1 MVDFLFLLEKV
12 SFLFFLVLLGFV
24 IGRCFTIE
32 LKTISTL
39 LLYVLSPIVI
49 FSGTAKAELTPTYL
63 AVPIIFFVICV
74 IFGLLGLRVGQRC
87 WKDNTQHLFALSCS
101 TANTGYFGLPVAMA
115 ILDDNGVAL
124 VIFSML
130 GITFYEYTIGFYITA
145 RGRFS
150 VKKSLIKLAKIPF
163 IYAFGTG
170 LILNLTNFSLPDSLM
185 SQLTVFKGAYT
196 VLGMMLIGFSLANVG
211 RQHIDWRLI
220 LLTTFSKYICW
231 PLLIVALIFADQQ
244 YTQWL
249 DQQMIFVMLLVAVV
263 PLAANTIALAVELNV
278 QPQKA
283 SVAVLTSTGL
293 GIIMIPLYLAV
304 LPGYLMNS

>member
-12 SFLFFLVLLGFV
+12 SFLFVLVLLGFV

-49 FSGTAKAELTPTYL
+49 FTGTAKAELTPAYL
-63 AVPIIFFVICV
+63 SVPIIFFVIC
-74 IFGLLGLRVGQRC
+74 IAFGLIGLRIGQLC
-87 WKDNTQHLFALSCS
+87 WKDNTQYLFALSCS

-115 ILDDNGVAL
+115 VLDDNGVAL

-130 GITFYEYTIGFYITA
+130 GITFYEYTVGFYITA

-150 VKKSLIKLAKIPF
+150 VKKSLTKLAKIPF
-163 IYAFGTG
+163 IYAFSAGLFINTTG
-170 LILNLTNFSLPDSLM
+170 LQFPTGIM
-185 SQLTVFKGAYT
+185 SQLAIFKGAYT

-211 RQHIDWRLI
+211 RRHIDWRLI

-231 PLLIVALIFADQQ
+231 PVLIALLIIADQQ
-244 YTQWL
+244 YTHWL
-249 DQQMIFVMLLVAVV
+249 DQQIIFVMLLVAVV

-283 SVAVLTSTGL
+283 SIAVLTSTGL
-293 GIIMIPLYLAV
+293 GIIILPLYLAV
-304 LPGYLMNS
+304 LPGYLMSS